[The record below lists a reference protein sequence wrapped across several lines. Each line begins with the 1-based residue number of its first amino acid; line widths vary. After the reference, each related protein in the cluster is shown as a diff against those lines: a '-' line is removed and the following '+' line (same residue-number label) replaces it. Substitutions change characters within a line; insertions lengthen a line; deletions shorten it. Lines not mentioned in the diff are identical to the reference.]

1 MSIVLVTGVPN
12 VGKTTYLANKP
23 AFNRISFDDWL
34 CNHFHVGLVVAY
46 QRFAENK
53 AEVQQLWYDHIKTT
67 HRKIREQQ
75 LYVEDCLV
83 TVRDRLDF
91 YNALAPVPYAV
102 LWLQP
107 KSIDVVKDR
116 IIDGCSNG
124 PANWLSA
131 RIEMLIRAEPPTTF
145 EQERYPVFTLVL

>member
-23 AFNRISFDDWL
+23 AFSRISFDDWL
-34 CNHFHVGLVVAY
+34 CNEFKTGLVQAY
-46 QRFAENK
+46 EKFVENK
-53 AEVQQLWYDHIKTT
+53 EETQQRWYDYIKAQ

-91 YNALAPVPYAV
+91 YNALAPVPYAL

-107 KSIDVVKDR
+107 RDINIVKDR
-116 IIDGCSNG
+116 VIDSSHNNVG
-124 PANWLSA
+124 WMSA
-131 RIEMLIRAEPPTTF
+131 RMEMLIRAEPPTTF
-145 EQERYPVFTLVL
+145 EQERYPVFTVTV

>member
-12 VGKTTYLANKP
+12 VGKSTYLANKP
-23 AFNRISFDDWL
+23 AFSRISFDDWL
-34 CNHFHVGLVVAY
+34 CNHFRTGLVQAY
-46 QRFAENK
+46 EKFAENK
-53 AEVQQLWYDHIKTT
+53 AETQQLWYDYIKAT

-91 YNALAPVPYAV
+91 YNALAPVPYAL

-107 KSIDVVKDR
+107 RDINVVKDR
-116 IIDGCSNG
+116 IIHSSSNNPG
-124 PANWLSA
+124 WLSA
-131 RIEMLIRAEPPTTF
+131 RMEMLIRAEPPTTF
-145 EQERYPVFTLVL
+145 EQERYPVFTVVV